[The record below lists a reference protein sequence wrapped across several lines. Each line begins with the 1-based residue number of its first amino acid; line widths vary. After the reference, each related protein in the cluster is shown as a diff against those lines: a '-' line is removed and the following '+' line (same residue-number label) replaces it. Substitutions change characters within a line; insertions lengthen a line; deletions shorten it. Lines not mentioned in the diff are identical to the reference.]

1 MWQCGVLL
9 LDGDVYMKRLVFA
22 FALGMLA
29 AACSPS
35 SGTPATTV
43 AAVTEN
49 PQTTAA
55 PYEGESFAGTVDAPD
70 FPTGLDWIN
79 TDGALTLDDLRG
91 KVVLLDFWTYGCVN
105 CIHVIPD
112 LVRLEE
118 EFPDEL
124 VVIGVHSAKFTNEG
138 NTENIKNIVQ
148 RYGLEHAVIN
158 DKDFAIWNSW
168 GVQAWPSTA
177 VIDPAGRV
185 VGVRAGEGVYDAVQP
200 VIAGLV
206 AEFDASGQLDRT
218 PIALALEADTA
229 PNRPLSYPGKVLAVD
244 GRLWMSDTGH
254 NRILEVDPTTGDV
267 LAAYGSGV
275 AGASDGDAA
284 EATFNAPQGLA
295 LADTVL
301 YVADTNN
308 HLIRAVDLATGQ
320 VSTIAGTG
328 EQGWPPTTGP
338 AEDVSLS
345 TPWDVLFSEGLLY
358 IANAGTHQIW
368 VLNTATGI
376 VGPLIGTAR
385 EGTLNGPFE
394 SAELAQPSGLALD
407 DDDRLFFADSESSS
421 VRAGELQT
429 GTTALT
435 VGGDANLFEFGDVD
449 GVGNE
454 ARLQHPLGL
463 AVSGNT
469 LYVADT
475 YNSKIKRINTTENSI
490 TSWLGDEA
498 GWDDGTSPQFD
509 EPGGLSLDGDVLF
522 VADTNNHAIRLI
534 NVNTSQTSTLVLK
547 GVEAFDPPDEYTGNI
562 ILVPAQK
569 ANAGQASLI
578 LEYELPDGYKVNEDA
593 PSSVVIVDGGSVI
606 ALESDT
612 AGNITGTNMPAV
624 VPIVL
629 TEGSGTA
636 LMDVTL
642 IYCRADATSLCL
654 IDQVRYETP
663 LSIEPEGTSSQLVLN
678 RSEPLPGG

>member
-1 MWQCGVLL
+1 
-9 LDGDVYMKRLVFA
+9 MKRLVLA
-22 FALGMLA
+22 LALGMLA
-29 AACSPS
+29 ASCSPS
-35 SGTPATTV
+35 SGTTTGGTV
-43 AAVTEN
+43 PEN
-49 PQTTAA
+49 PPTSAGSYT
-55 PYEGESFAGTVDAPD
+55 GESFAGTVDAPG

-79 TDGALTLDDLRG
+79 TDSALTLDDLKG

-112 LVRLEE
+112 LQRLEE

-138 NTENIKNIVQ
+138 NTENIKNVVQ

-158 DKDFAIWNSW
+158 DKDFTVWNSW
-168 GVQAWPSTA
+168 GAQAWPSTA
-177 VIDPAGRV
+177 VIDPAGRA
-185 VGVRAGEGVYDAVQP
+185 VGIRAGEGVYDAVQP

-218 PIALALEADTA
+218 PIALALEADAA
-229 PNRPLSYPGKVLAVD
+229 PNRPLSYPGKVLAAD
-244 GRLWMSDTGH
+244 GRLWVADTGH
-254 NRILEVDPTTGDV
+254 DRILEVDPTTGDV
-267 LAAYGSGV
+267 LAAYGSGTPGN
-275 AGASDGDAA
+275 ADGAAT

-308 HLIRAVDLATGQ
+308 HVIRAVDLATGE
-320 VSTIAGTG
+320 VSTVAGTG
-328 EQGWPPTTGP
+328 EQGWPPTTGK
-338 AEDVSLS
+338 AENVALS
-345 TPWDVLFSEGLLY
+345 TPWDILSSDGLLY

-368 VLNTATGI
+368 VLDTATGI
-376 VGPLIGTAR
+376 MGPLIGSAR
-385 EGTLNGPFE
+385 EGTFNARFE
-394 SAELAQPSGLALD
+394 HAELAQPSGLALD
-407 DDDRLFFADSESSS
+407 DDGKLFFADSESSS
-421 VRAGELQT
+421 VRVGDLAT
-429 GTTALT
+429 GTTSLT

-475 YNSKIKRINTTENSI
+475 YNSKIKSIDTRRGSI
-490 TSWLGDEA
+490 TSWLGDGS
-498 GWDDGTSPQFD
+498 GWKDGASPLFD
-509 EPGGLSLDGDVLF
+509 EPGGLSLDGDVLY

-534 NVNTSQTSTLVLK
+534 DVNTSQTTTLVLK
-547 GVEAFDPPDEYTGNI
+547 GVEAFDPPAAYAGDVI
-562 ILVPAQK
+562 RVPAQT

-593 PSSVVIVDGGSVI
+593 PSSVVIAGGVSVVDLASG
-606 ALESDT
+606 T
-612 AGNITGTNMPAV
+612 AGDITGTRIPAT

-629 TEGSGTA
+629 TEGSGSA
-636 LMDVTL
+636 LFDVTL

-654 IDQVRYETP
+654 IDQVRYEVP
-663 LSIEPEGTSSQLVLN
+663 LNVGPEGASSQLVLN
-678 RSEPLPGG
+678 RSEPLPSG